1 MSTLGTELPV
11 QRSRKNRWVV
21 MGKLAVGL
29 GLMTAL
35 VVRADITELLASLRS
50 VNLWYLA
57 LMFALPH
64 LMIVLSSV
72 KWQMFLRELGLRLGL
87 ARLCGLYLIGTFFN
101 NFLPTMIGGDTVRI
115 YALGRDTGNPSAAVA
130 ATFLE
135 RLTGFAAL
143 VSLLPLV
150 LLSDLVTT
158 RFPAVRLLVPAVMVG
173 FAAGVGLLLFPRWR
187 SLLRPLRRIRL
198 MDRVFDFL
206 ARSRAA
212 VAVAG
217 RSLCTLAATYAMSLV
232 FYVGASACVWAA
244 ARSLGAHV
252 RMDYLMATVPLVLAT
267 AMLPVSVNGLGITE
281 AGFAIFLQL
290 AGVPLPEA
298 VGVGLLLRARMF
310 VTAMIGGLVFLR
322 YRTLS
327 RQSGPPG

>member
-1 MSTLGTELPV
+1 
-11 QRSRKNRWVV
+11 
-21 MGKLAVGL
+21 MGKLALGL
-29 GLMTAL
+29 GLMSAL
-35 VVRADITELLASLRS
+35 VMRADVSELLASFGS

-57 LMFALPH
+57 LMFLLPH

-72 KWQMFLRELGLRLGL
+72 KWQMFLRALGHRLGL

-101 NFLPTMIGGDTVRI
+101 NFLPTMIGGDAVRI
-115 YALGRDTGNPSAAVA
+115 YALGRDTGDPSAAAA

-150 LLSDLVTT
+150 LLSDLVTSN
-158 RFPAVRLLVPAVMVG
+158 FPAVRLLVPVVMAG
-173 FAAGVGLLLFPRWR
+173 FLAGIGLLLFPRWR
-187 SLLRPLRRIRL
+187 GLLLPLRGTRP
-198 MDRVFDFL
+198 MARVFDFFS
-206 ARSRAA
+206 RSRAA
-212 VAVAG
+212 VTVAG
-217 RSLCTLAATYAMSLV
+217 RSLGTLAATYAMSLV

-252 RMDYLMATVPLVLAT
+252 RMDYLMATVPLVLT
-267 AMLPVSVNGLGITE
+267 IAMLPVSVNGLGITE

-310 VTAMIGGLVFLR
+310 VTAMLGGLLFLR
-322 YRTLS
+322 YRTQS
-327 RQSGPPG
+327 RQPVPPGSSGPGSVDTRSRG